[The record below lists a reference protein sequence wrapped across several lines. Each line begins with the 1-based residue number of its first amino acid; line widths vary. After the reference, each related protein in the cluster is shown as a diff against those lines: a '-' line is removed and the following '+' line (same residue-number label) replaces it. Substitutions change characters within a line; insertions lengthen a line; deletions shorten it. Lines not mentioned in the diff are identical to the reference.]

1 MGQSGISERTDGLGS
16 EGPVPA
22 ETVGRQRAIAAFA
35 SASGAWLDDALT
47 KLGDAIPEALPVRGP
62 EVGLVM
68 LRGRIGGGGS
78 PFNLGEATVTRAS
91 VRLSSGEVGHAIV
104 LGRDTAKAGIAAHL
118 DALWQRDDWRDR
130 IEANVVGPAIAAEA
144 AADRVLAEETAAT
157 RVDFFTMA
165 RGED

>member
-1 MGQSGISERTDGLGS
+1 MGQRETSERSNWLGS
-16 EGPVPA
+16 GGPVSA
-22 ETVGRQRAIAAFA
+22 EIVARQRAIAAFA
-35 SASGAWLDDALT
+35 SASGALLGDALT
-47 KLGDAIPEALPVRGP
+47 KLGGAIPEALPVRGP

-104 LGRDTAKAGIAAHL
+104 LGRDMAKARLAAHL
-118 DALWQRDDWRDR
+118 DALWQRDDWRGR
-130 IEANVVGPAIAAEA
+130 IEATVVGPAIAAEA

-157 RVDFFTMA
+157 RVDFFTMV